1 MSTYTSREEAV
12 EDVSK
17 RGHDILTSKFG
28 IKGYR
33 NDNLLDKINHTITF
47 TSFENNVIGL
57 NWFCEDIHTGDYV
70 LIGDVFSGGKVA
82 KIKER
87 LPTKDSKILKFW
99 YEETVIKY
107 ENIEYEG
114 FGDLG
119 ETIDRYYSELNNANK
134 PEKKEKK
141 KEKKKKKIITKYKAM
156 VVPILTMLYMT
167 YIVFANVYYHYYLY
181 NLSNRAENAFNEYKM
196 NQYKYE
202 SMNTHYMRF
211 KKMEIE
217 LTEKFNILDILVP
230 KLITDENVLTQDQ
243 CDFLNHKYEKLI
255 EKYNNEKLNKIKK

>member
-1 MSTYTSREEAV
+1 MSTYTSKEEAV

-17 RGHDILTSKFG
+17 RGHDILSKFG

-33 NDNLLDKINHTITF
+33 NDNLLDRINHTITF

-57 NWFCEDIHTGDYV
+57 NWFCEDIHAGDYV
-70 LIGDVFSGGKVA
+70 LIGDVFSGGKIA

-87 LPTKDSKILKFW
+87 LPTKDSKVLKFW

-107 ENIEYEG
+107 ENIDYEG

-119 ETIDRYYSELNNANK
+119 ETIDQYYSEIRNANK
-134 PEKKEKK
+134 PKK
-141 KEKKKKKIITKYKAM
+141 KEEKRKKINTIKCKAI
-156 VVPILTMLYMT
+156 VVPILTILYMT
-167 YIVFANVYYHYYLY
+167 YIVFANVYYHYYLC
-181 NLSNRAENAFNEYKM
+181 NLSERAENAFYEYNM

-202 SMNTHYMRF
+202 SMNTYYIHF
-211 KKMEIE
+211 KRMKVE
-217 LTEKFNILDILVP
+217 LTEKFDILDILIP

-243 CDFLNHKYEKLI
+243 RDFLNHKYEKLI
-255 EKYNNEKLNKIKK
+255 EKYNKEKLKKK

>member
-1 MSTYTSREEAV
+1 MSTYTSKEEAV

-17 RGHDILTSKFG
+17 RGHDILSKFG

-33 NDNLLDKINHTITF
+33 NDNLLDRINHTITF

-57 NWFCEDIHTGDYV
+57 NWFCEDIHAGDYV
-70 LIGDVFSGGKVA
+70 LIGDVFSGGEVA

-87 LPTKDSKILKFW
+87 LPTKDSKVLKFR

-107 ENIEYEG
+107 KNIEYKG
-114 FGDLG
+114 FDDLG
-119 ETIDRYYSELNNANK
+119 ETIDRYYSEIRNANK
-134 PEKKEKK
+134 PKK
-141 KEKKKKKIITKYKAM
+141 KERKRKKMDTTKCKAI

-167 YIVFANVYYHYYLY
+167 YIVFANVYYHYYLC
-181 NLSNRAENAFNEYKM
+181 NLSERAENAFYEYNM

-230 KLITDENVLTQDQ
+230 KLITDENILTQDQ
-243 CDFLNHKYEKLI
+243 RDFLNHKYEKLI
-255 EKYNNEKLNKIKK
+255 EKYNKEKLKKK